1 MNYYSPKLLS
11 KNIILIDG
19 INRTGKLLTG
29 SLVSSLKN
37 SEHLEYGENFEH
49 FCPALE
55 FNKVNIHFAR
65 SFISNYL
72 NELIYNKYLS
82 RNVNFRPSDRTGVP
96 NSISYKIYK
105 KRLKSPEGDG
115 AIKLIKKEQKQIPFV
130 THNLLVNV
138 NSLNKLNIN
147 YKMIALFRNPLD
159 LTMSWFKKGIGIR
172 LEKKTRIFT
181 LLMNKKDKIYHWYD
195 LIKKNSLSPKNE
207 LEKCID
213 YVCTLTEKS
222 VKNYKK
228 LNNYEKEKILIS
240 SYEDIIQ
247 NTNVEIE
254 NIAKFLNLKTTIFTK
269 KFIKK
274 ENCPT
279 IIATDKLNQRRL
291 YIKSKVSNKYYEK
304 LINLEEKFK
313 NKIYGLSK

>member
-19 INRTGKLLTG
+19 IDRTGKLLTG
-29 SLVSSLKN
+29 SLISSFKN
-37 SEHLEYGENFEH
+37 SEHLEWGANFEH

-55 FNKVNIHFAR
+55 FNQVNIHFAR

-105 KRLKSPEGDG
+105 KRLRSPEGDV

-130 THNLLVNV
+130 THNLLVNI

-159 LTMSWFKKGIGIR
+159 VAMSWFNKGYGNR
-172 LEKKTRIFT
+172 LGKDSRIFT
-181 LLMNKKDKIYHWYD
+181 LLMNKKDKIYPWYD

-222 VKNYKK
+222 VNNYKK
-228 LNNYEKEKILIS
+228 LSQYEKKKILIS

-247 NTNVEIE
+247 NSNVEIE

-269 KFIKK
+269 RYLKK

-279 IIATDKLNQRRL
+279 IISTDKLNQRRL
-291 YIKSKVSNKYYEK
+291 YIKSKISNKYYKK
-304 LINLEEKFK
+304 LVRLEENFK
-313 NKIYGLSK
+313 NKIYGLS